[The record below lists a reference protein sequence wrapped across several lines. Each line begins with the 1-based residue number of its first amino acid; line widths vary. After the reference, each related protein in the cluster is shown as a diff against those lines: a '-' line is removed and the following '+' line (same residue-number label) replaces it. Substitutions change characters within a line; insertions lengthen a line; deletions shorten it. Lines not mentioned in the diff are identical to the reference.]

1 MWTVGQVAKH
11 AGVNIETLR
20 YYERRKL
27 LPKPLRKESGY
38 RLYDEQSLTR
48 LRFIKRSQKL
58 GFTLREIRELLD
70 LSTDSVSPCRDVRDK
85 ALVKIADIE
94 QKIKELTA
102 RRNWLRAVVRQCP
115 AERKSYGL
123 CPILVDLEEPR

>member
-20 YYERRKL
+20 YYEQRKL

-58 GFTLREIRELLD
+58 GFTLREIRDLLD
-70 LSTDSVSPCRDVRDK
+70 LSMASVSPCRDVRDT
-85 ALVKIADIE
+85 ALAKIADIE
-94 QKIKELTA
+94 LKIKVLTA
-102 RRNWLRAVVRQCP
+102 MRNRLRAVVRQCP
-115 AERKSYGL
+115 AELKTRGP
-123 CPILVDLEEPR
+123 CPILADLEKPQ